1 MRTLSILTFRFVNTL
16 INTTA
21 DAGILVEL
29 DLSVNSE
36 LTLTATTGFASKK
49 RTGATGTGVI
59 FESPTGLD
67 TDFKSVTPNT
77 YGF

>member
-49 RTGATGTGVI
+49 DGGHRHRSH
-59 FESPTGLD
+59 F
-67 TDFKSVTPNT
+67 
-77 YGF
+77 